1 MAQSL
6 TPGETGA
13 LLERFGYCYDSVIR
27 RIELV
32 LPRGQPLAQVHIDI
46 ETRDGQESWRWGL
59 LCMSV
64 VDLQHY
70 RVMQAP
76 RMELGVVYDGMY
88 IGWKEDG
95 TVRLDLLP
103 GTDYRN
109 GPNGNEPPS
118 PDHESPCYFV
128 GRELSWEFQPYAA

>member
-6 TPGETGA
+6 TPGETDA
-13 LLERFGYCYDSVIR
+13 LLERFGYCYDSLIH
-27 RIELV
+27 RIEFV
-32 LPRGQPLAQVHIDI
+32 GR
-46 ETRDGQESWRWGL
+46 
-59 LCMSV
+59 
-64 VDLQHY
+64 
-70 RVMQAP
+70 
-76 RMELGVVYDGMY
+76 
-88 IGWKEDG
+88 KEDG